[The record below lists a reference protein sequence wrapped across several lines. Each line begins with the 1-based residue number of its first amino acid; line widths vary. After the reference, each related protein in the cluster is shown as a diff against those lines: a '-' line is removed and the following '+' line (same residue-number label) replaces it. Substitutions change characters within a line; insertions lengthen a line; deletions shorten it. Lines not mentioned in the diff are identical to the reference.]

1 MAEETSVARMRLEQQ
16 MHDIQRNVLGC
27 KIRLI
32 EIEDEKK
39 RLHTNIDSSDKA
51 MADLQQQIEE
61 LDHPVSPDDA
71 KGDVNG

>member
-1 MAEETSVARMRLEQQ
+1 MPEDVARMRLEQQ

-39 RLHTNIDSSDKA
+39 RLNINIDASAKA
-51 MADLQQQIEE
+51 MDELKQQIEE
-61 LDHPVSPDDA
+61 LDHPVPPDA
-71 KGDVNG
+71 SKGELNG